1 MVKFHRPKGR
11 TGGAFGDARG
21 TFFGKSQFDGKVRP
35 VSKTPQVNPLS
46 LMPEGELWARKQEL
60 TTQLQEVRSAIARG
74 GTTPGLPAREK
85 EINRKL
91 NAVTLEIL
99 NRK

>member
-11 TGGAFGDARG
+11 TGGAFGDAEG
-21 TFFGKSQFDGKVRP
+21 TFSGKSQFGGKVRP

-60 TTQLQEVRSAIARG
+60 ATQLETICFAIARR
-74 GTTPGLPAREK
+74 TDPTLQARERQ
-85 EINRKL
+85 IDHKL
-91 NAVTLEIL
+91 NAVLSEIRR
-99 NRK
+99 RK